1 MTMIALKEQKPET
14 INLALQNETYLLE
27 DNSLSLKEKELL
39 LKLFINFLPA
49 STVISHIHKNSPSS
63 PVFVSSLCNLSIP
76 ELIDNYINVENGLLD
91 MREYSIFKSIAL
103 LFNSILDRC
112 EVYQRKQLISFF
124 FDALIRDDANC
135 QILLECIY
143 NYMDSIVYL
152 LVEKELQLL
161 SRLYQN
167 TQHKE
172 LILSIL
178 YRSVFRSVFDVQFVR
193 NAFPDV
199 DDTKYYFFW

>member
-63 PVFVSSLCNLSIP
+63 SVFVSSLCNLSIP

-135 QILLECIY
+135 QNLLECIY

-172 LILSIL
+172 LVLSIL

-199 DDTKYYFFW
+199 DDTKYYFF

>member
-124 FDALIRDDANC
+124 FDALILDDANC

-172 LILSIL
+172 LVLSIL

-199 DDTKYYFFW
+199 DDTKYYFF

>member
-1 MTMIALKEQKPET
+1 MIALKEQKPET

-39 LKLFINFLPA
+39 LKLFINFLPS

-124 FDALIRDDANC
+124 FDALIRDAANC

-143 NYMDSIVYL
+143 NYMDNIVYL

-161 SRLYQN
+161 RRLYQN

-193 NAFPDV
+193 NAFPEV
-199 DDTKYYFFW
+199 DDTKYSLFW